1 MNADY
6 FKLLWAYNAAVNRQV
21 LDATSDIGD
30 VQLGATMAGL
40 SQESILGALTHVLST
55 EEVWLS
61 RWLGTSPTSM
71 LATGDVPSLAAL
83 RERWDAHAARL
94 ATFVEG
100 LTDDSCVTEVHY
112 TNTTGQAFT
121 NPLWEMMAHV
131 VNHGTQFRGEA
142 AVGLTAL
149 GHSPGNLDLM
159 NFLRARSQR
168 SNR

>member
-1 MNADY
+1 MNTAY
-6 FKLLWAYNAAVNRQV
+6 FRLLFAYNAVVNAQV
-21 LDATSDIGD
+21 LRAASNVGD
-30 VQLGATMAGL
+30 VQLRATLPGL
-40 SQESILGALTHVLST
+40 SQGSIFGALVHVLGT

-71 LATGDVPSLAAL
+71 LAPEDVQSFEVLG
-83 RERWDAHAARL
+83 ERWGEHAARL
-94 ATFVEG
+94 DAFVAE
-100 LTDDSCVTEVHY
+100 LTDEVCAAEVRY
-112 TNTTGQAFT
+112 TNTTGHAFA

-159 NFLRARSQR
+159 AFLRARA
-168 SNR
+168 